1 LNNNKKKIT
10 LIITLSL
17 IIVSLFSFSL
27 SAAVQ
32 GEIKDMNFKGADIRD
47 VLRAIAEVAQVN
59 LVTDSSV
66 QGSITIHLRDISFD
80 EALNLITQTTGLA
93 YKWDGNTVVVATP
106 ERIDE
111 VYADMDTRIIEF
123 ENKDLNRVKSV
134 VNSIYP
140 ELNIQII
147 KENTQLLLVGKEEIV
162 SEAVNLINRVD
173 FPSVETEEAKAAE
186 AEQAQ
191 VENPPILE
199 IIQIK
204 HGNLSEVVNN
214 IKTLYPEL
222 TVQTDTNNDQLI
234 LKGQK
239 EIINEAKDL
248 IAKIDI
254 PTPEEVEAA
263 KQEQEA
269 QEQEVEQEEQEV
281 TKFVKIE
288 NISADAL
295 MSKIK
300 DVYPNMK
307 MSYDQINQQLII
319 RGTEKQVEEALVL
332 VDRFDKAEKKRTEI
346 VNVDYLELENVN
358 KIVQNNIPEVNLSTN
373 SMSKEIIVSGKDEDV
388 QRAVNLIE
396 NLDMPRRQ
404 VIIEARVEE
413 ISRTESESLGISDPT
428 NNLPRIQFTKDVDGQ
443 IDGITG
449 SWPDFLTALESEG
462 KAETLANPRLMTLNG
477 ETGKMLI
484 GERIPVKGVNADGE
498 VTVTYIE
505 AGITLEFKP
514 WITKED
520 YIELEV
526 SPKVSSLGEELYE
539 GYPSIRTREV
549 STKLRLRDGQTFA
562 IGGLIQE
569 DMKSSVNKVPI
580 LSEIPIL
587 GQLFKYENDSDEKT
601 ELVIFITP
609 RIVEDSQREAVQKS
623 VDPLNET
630 ATQKEAKVT
639 ETQEEET
646 KSSDKDT
653 STSNN
658 SKDENNNE
666 ESKDESK
673 DNDTSQNNEKTT
685 AASSNNENKVFSD
698 LSEEELQEVLNTSRK
713 TRKYDNDIPDNLN
726 IIYTVQKNESIQ
738 DVAYK
743 YGISAEEISMAN
755 DDKNNLSRGEV
766 ITLPIPGSH
775 LIRMSEDQSIQSVI
789 DKFDVSLKQ
798 ILELNQLKSV
808 GQIETNMLIVL
819 PKAIR

>member
-1 LNNNKKKIT
+1 MLALLT
-10 LIITLSL
+10 A
-17 IIVSLFSFSL
+17 SLFSFSL

-66 QGSITIHLRDISFD
+66 QGNITIHLRDISFD

>member
-1 LNNNKKKIT
+1 
-10 LIITLSL
+10 
-17 IIVSLFSFSL
+17 
-27 SAAVQ
+27 
-32 GEIKDMNFKGADIRD
+32 MNFKGADIRD

-66 QGSITIHLRDISFD
+66 QGNITIHLRDISFD

-111 VYADMDTRIIEF
+111 VYADMNTRIIEF

-288 NISADAL
+288 NIRADAL

-413 ISRTESESLGISDPT
+413 ISRTETESLGISDPT

-498 VTVTYIE
+498 VTISYIE

-526 SPKVSSLGEELYE
+526 SPEVSSLGEELYE

-646 KSSDKDT
+646 KSSDKET
-653 STSNN
+653 STSDN
-658 SKDENNNE
+658 
-666 ESKDESK
+666 SKDESK

-755 DDKNNLSRGEV
+755 DDKNNLGRGEV

>member
-17 IIVSLFSFSL
+17 LVVSLFSFSL

-66 QGSITIHLRDISFD
+66 SGNITIHLRDISFD

-134 VNSIYP
+134 VSSIYP
-140 ELNIQII
+140 ELNIQIV
-147 KENTQLLLVGKEEIV
+147 KENTQLLLVGKANIV
-162 SEAVNLINRVD
+162 NEAVNLIDRVD
-173 FPSVETEEAKAAE
+173 FPTVETEEVTEEEAAQGPD
-186 AEQAQ
+186 AEPA
-191 VENPPILE
+191 VLE
-199 IIQIK
+199 IIKIE

-214 IKTLYPEL
+214 VKTLYPEL

-239 EIINEAKDL
+239 AKIQEAKDL
-248 IAKIDI
+248 ISKIDI
-254 PTPEEVEAA
+254 PTPEEIEAA
-263 KQEQEA
+263 KQEEE
-269 QEQEVEQEEQEV
+269 EQKQQEEQEV
-281 TKFVKIE
+281 QEITRFVDIE
-288 NISADAL
+288 NISSDAL
-295 MSKIK
+295 MSKINE
-300 DVYPNMK
+300 VYPDLK

-319 RGTEKQVEEALVL
+319 RGTEQEVQDAMVL
-332 VDRFDKAEKKRTEI
+332 VDRFDKEEKQSTEI
-346 VNVDYLELENVN
+346 VGVDYLELENIN
-358 KIVQNNIPEVNLSTN
+358 TIVQNNFPNINISTN
-373 SMSKEIIVSGKDEDV
+373 TMSKEIVVSGKDEVV

-404 VIIEARVEE
+404 VVIEARVEE
-413 ISRTESESLGISDPT
+413 ISTTETESLGIQDPT
-428 NNLPRIQFTKDVDGQ
+428 NNLPQVEFIKDDGV
-443 IDGITG
+443 INGITTT
-449 SWPDFLTALESEG
+449 WPNVLTALESEG
-462 KAETLANPRLMTLNG
+462 KAENLANPRLMTLNG

-498 VTVTYIE
+498 VTITYIE
-505 AGITLEFKP
+505 AGITLEFTP
-514 WITKED
+514 WITNENF
-520 YIELEV
+520 IELQV
-526 SPKVSSLGEELYE
+526 SPKVSSLGEEIYE

-549 STKLRLRDGQTFA
+549 STKLRLKDGQTFA

-569 DMKSSVNKVPI
+569 DMQTSVNKVPI

-587 GQLFKYENDSDEKT
+587 GELFKYKTDDKEET

-609 RIVEDSQREAVQKS
+609 RIVEDNQREEVKES
-623 VDPLNET
+623 VGSLNET
-630 ATQKEAKVT
+630 AEKKVENAT
-639 ETQEEET
+639 ETVENDSSEDESNENEQEDNTEADNNSEET
-646 KSSDKDT
+646 KQ
-653 STSNN
+653 NN
-658 SKDENNNE
+658 KEETASENNQ
-666 ESKDESK
+666 K
-673 DNDTSQNNEKTT
+673 Q
-685 AASSNNENKVFSD
+685 VFSD
-698 LSEEELQEVLNTSRK
+698 LSEEELQDVLNTSRK
-713 TRKYDNDIPDNLN
+713 TRKYDKNIPDNLN
-726 IIYTVQKNESIQ
+726 VIYTVQANESIQ
-738 DVAYK
+738 DISYK

-755 DDKNNLSRGEV
+755 DDNKDLVRGDV

-775 LIRMSEDQSIQSVI
+775 LIRMGEDQSIQSVI
-789 DKFDVSLKQ
+789 NKYNVTLKQ

-808 GQIETNMLIVL
+808 DQIKSDMLIIL
-819 PKAIR
+819 PKEVR

>member
-1 LNNNKKKIT
+1 MLALLT
-10 LIITLSL
+10 A
-17 IIVSLFSFSL
+17 SLFSFSL

-66 QGSITIHLRDISFD
+66 QGNITIHLRDISFD

-300 DVYPNMK
+300 EVYPNMK

>member
-1 LNNNKKKIT
+1 MNKNKKIT
-10 LIITLSL
+10 LIITLSFL
-17 IIVSLFSFSL
+17 IVTLFSFSL
-27 SAAVQ
+27 SAAAQ

-66 QGSITIHLRDISFD
+66 QGNITIHLRDISFD

-111 VYADMDTRIIEF
+111 VYADMDIRIIEF
-123 ENKDLNRVKSV
+123 KNKDLNRVKSV
-134 VNSIYP
+134 LNSIYP

-147 KENTQLLLVGKEEIV
+147 KENTQLLIVGKKNITDD
-162 SEAVNLINRVD
+162 AINLINKVD
-173 FPSVETEEAKAAE
+173 FPKVETEEAKAAE
-186 AEQAQ
+186 EKKAEQ
-191 VENPPILE
+191 ENPPLLE

-234 LKGQK
+234 LKGQEEVIK
-239 EIINEAKDL
+239 EAKDL
-248 IAKIDI
+248 ISKIDI
-254 PTPEEVEAA
+254 PTKEEIEAA
-263 KQEQEA
+263 KKEQEE
-269 QEQEVEQEEQEV
+269 QQEKEEQEVQEV

-288 NISADAL
+288 NISSDEL

-300 DVYPNMK
+300 EVYPNMK

-319 RGTEKQVEEALVL
+319 RGTEEEVQNAMTL
-332 VDRFDKAEKKRTEI
+332 VDRFDKEEKKRTEI
-346 VNVDYLELENVN
+346 VSVDYLELENIN
-358 KIVQNNIPEVNLSTN
+358 TIVGNNIPEVNLSTN

-388 QRAVNLIE
+388 ERAVNLIE

-413 ISRTESESLGISDPT
+413 ISRTESESLGISEPT
-428 NNLPRIQFTKDVDGQ
+428 NNLPKIQFTKDLEGQ
-443 IDGITG
+443 INGITA
-449 SWPDFLTALESEG
+449 SWPDYLTALESQG

-484 GERIPVKGVNADGE
+484 GERIPVKGVSGDGE
-498 VTVTYIE
+498 VTISYIE

-526 SPKVSSLGEELYE
+526 SPKVSSLGEEIYE

-549 STKLRLRDGQTFA
+549 STKLRLKDGQTFA

-569 DMKSSVNKVPI
+569 DMKNSVNKVPI

-587 GQLFKYENDSDEKT
+587 GQLFKYENESDEKT

-609 RIVEDSQREAVQKS
+609 KIVEDNQREVVKNKVA
-623 VDPLNET
+623 PLNKPAEPPKDKT
-630 ATQKEAKVT
+630 T
-639 ETQEEET
+639 ETKDQDKTQTETNTDSNDEET
-646 KSSDKDT
+646 DSET
-653 STSNN
+653 TEETSNN
-658 SKDENNNE
+658 TENKE
-666 ESKDESK
+666 
-673 DNDTSQNNEKTT
+673 
-685 AASSNNENKVFSD
+685 SNNTENEQTASNNSENKVFSS
-698 LSEEELQEVLNTSRK
+698 LNGEELQEVLNTSRK
-713 TRKYDNDIPDNLN
+713 TRKYENNIPDNLN
-726 IIYTVQKNESIQ
+726 IIYTVKEDESLQ
-738 DVAYK
+738 DIAYK

-755 DDKNNLSRGEV
+755 DDIKSLTRGEV

-775 LIRMSEDQSIQSVI
+775 LIRIGEDQSIQSLI
-789 DKFDVSLKQ
+789 DKHKVSLKQ

-808 GQIETNMLIVL
+808 EQITSDMLIVL
-819 PKAIR
+819 PKEVR

>member
-1 LNNNKKKIT
+1 MLALLT
-10 LIITLSL
+10 A
-17 IIVSLFSFSL
+17 SLFSFSL

-66 QGSITIHLRDISFD
+66 QGNITIHLRDISFD

-111 VYADMDTRIIEF
+111 VYADMNTRIIEF

>member
-1 LNNNKKKIT
+1 MLALLT
-10 LIITLSL
+10 A
-17 IIVSLFSFSL
+17 SLFSFSL

-66 QGSITIHLRDISFD
+66 QGNITIHLRDISFD

-93 YKWDGNTVVVATP
+93 YKWDGNTVVVATH

-111 VYADMDTRIIEF
+111 VYADMNTRIIEF

-269 QEQEVEQEEQEV
+269 QEQEVEQEEQEI
-281 TKFVKIE
+281 TKFVQIE